1 MHVLSLMIAMLLYV
15 HFVIVSHILH
25 ILFAIYEILVNSVCT
40 SDARF
45 RVHLDSGSDS
55 DSRKIQ
61 KSDSGSDSDS
71 SKKST
76 DSIPIPALKPGFR
89 FRFKKSKIL

>member
-1 MHVLSLMIAMLLYV
+1 MSGTTVGSNLSIHGNNRRCALGQQQVYSAG
-15 HFVIVSHILH
+15 ILPQMTKNT
-25 ILFAIYEILVNSVCT
+25 IGSLVDI

-55 DSRKIQ
+55 RKFQ
-61 KSDSGSDSDS
+61 KFDSGSDSDS

-76 DSIPIPALKPGFR
+76 DSTPIPIPALKP
-89 FRFKKSKIL
+89 